1 MFITNIKHAF
11 CNVLVCPL
19 KKTANS
25 VKVMH
30 FVWKPSVYMMY
41 QRAMCW
47 KYQLTFSHLTLQIRE
62 ERSTYMGRK
71 VTLFIWIFTLI
82 PTWKG
87 QILQLKCAYYL
98 HFVSFLQ
105 TKNADYYV
113 HDSDICISLFGHLIY
128 SSPLVR
134 TFLKVKSLKIKM

>member
-98 HFVSFLQ
+98 NFVSFLQ

-113 HDSDICISLFGHLIY
+113 HDSDIFVWAFNLLKSFSDYMRSLMSL
-128 SSPLVR
+128 SSI
-134 TFLKVKSLKIKM
+134 T